1 MVGTSKNKKN
11 SSESII
17 EEQLKGLK
25 ELLHETKNKVTSLE
39 RQITNNHSEL
49 LEKID
54 AADKNVKKALQLA
67 NNNKIVISEL
77 RHEKKALK
85 EKIQSDIT

>member
-11 SSESII
+11 SSESVI

-54 AADKNVKKALQLA
+54 AVDKNVKKALQLA